1 MVSLKCLR
9 QIIECLKYPSPIPNA
24 PGRGDPPP
32 TLLRNSACGVYVKER
47 ICGMRILGVDRQ
59 FSISKSIRSK
69 TFLFLGGP
77 RLMGGP
83 PPFLGP
89 NRGPINESICVSAHP
104 DNDRR
109 SIELSLTLSLPLTLS
124 VAISSATNILG
135 NWPGAMSRKGEVK
148 GVIHVQYKGRW
159 GVKSFLF

>member
-1 MVSLKCLR
+1 MEERQFLNDALELTGKKYLNLTNSSGPFFGNINFQCLNEPERCFSGVLKMFTTNNRMPEISLSHSQR
-9 QIIECLKYPSPIPNA
+9 T
-24 PGRGDPPP
+24 RGDPPP

-83 PPFLGP
+83 PPFWGLTEAQLMSQFAFLLIQTTIDGP
-89 NRGPINESICVSAHP
+89 
-104 DNDRR
+104 
-109 SIELSLTLSLPLTLS
+109 
-124 VAISSATNILG
+124 
-135 NWPGAMSRKGEVK
+135 
-148 GVIHVQYKGRW
+148 
-159 GVKSFLF
+159 